1 LALGSAQFTNPYL
14 SHTSFGQSAVTSGH
28 PFSPTSPGVDT
39 AASSP
44 MDEQQQHAMQQFQQ
58 AAAAAAAAAYY
69 PFHLLQSGFM
79 GPGFI
84 LGGANAAAAG
94 VQQQQQATQTDSS
107 DATSPSPL
115 SAVGASPS
123 SSPPSISPPSS
134 LPVLGVSSS
143 CPSPLLVATAE
154 RRRSK
159 PHIQFVPPTH
169 TVDPGT
175 GMVIPLMAPPLP
187 TGATTTATA
196 AASSSSSSSAMTTTS
211 RVAHSFNL
219 FGLPPLL
226 VYEIRVPPHVYLLT
240 ALIVYLIGPPA
251 LIPIVAAF
259 FFYRW
264 HLQQKQARE
273 AHHVALQHAH
283 AAAAAAHAKSSRGGQ
298 TDETTPTK
306 GRLGLSSRRPSMG
319 MSTSGLVAPMS
330 ERLLAGSSSSSGSS
344 TPNMG
349 TISGLDRLD
358 REREAAAAATTAAA
372 NGASAQTSAAPS
384 PALKPRRHPNIH
396 SLYD

>member
-1 LALGSAQFTNPYL
+1 
-14 SHTSFGQSAVTSGH
+14 
-28 PFSPTSPGVDT
+28 
-39 AASSP
+39 
-44 MDEQQQHAMQQFQQ
+44 
-58 AAAAAAAAAYY
+58 
-69 PFHLLQSGFM
+69 
-79 GPGFI
+79 
-84 LGGANAAAAG
+84 
-94 VQQQQQATQTDSS
+94 
-107 DATSPSPL
+107 
-115 SAVGASPS
+115 
-123 SSPPSISPPSS
+123 
-134 LPVLGVSSS
+134 
-143 CPSPLLVATAE
+143 
-154 RRRSK
+154 
-159 PHIQFVPPTH
+159 
-169 TVDPGT
+169 
-175 GMVIPLMAPPLP
+175 
-187 TGATTTATA
+187 
-196 AASSSSSSSAMTTTS
+196 MTTTS

-219 FGLPPLL
+219 FSLPPLL

-283 AAAAAAHAKSSRGGQ
+283 AAAAAAHAKSSRGGGQ
-298 TDETTPTK
+298 TDESTPTK

-330 ERLLAGSSSSSGSS
+330 ERLLAGSSSSGSS

-358 REREAAAAATTAAA
+358 REREAAAASTAAT
-372 NGASAQTSAAPS
+372 NGASAQTSSSAAPS